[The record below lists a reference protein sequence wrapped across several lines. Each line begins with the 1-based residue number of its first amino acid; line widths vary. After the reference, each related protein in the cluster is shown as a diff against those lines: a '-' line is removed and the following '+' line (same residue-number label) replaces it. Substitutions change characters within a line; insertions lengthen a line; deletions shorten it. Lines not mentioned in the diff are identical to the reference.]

1 MLRKGLGSKVMPDF
15 SFARTS
21 SLYLEE
27 SVVVK
32 SCRALCPGDLNL
44 TSMLTATRHH
54 DFLDSA
60 FLPRLCCSCYRP
72 IKAGRADSEASR
84 KLSVPCPRTAITV
97 TRTTTVTGD
106 PGIQHIPY

>member
-32 SCRALCPGDLNL
+32 SCRAFPGDLNL

-84 KLSVPCPRTAITV
+84 KLSVPHGHH
-97 TRTTTVTGD
+97 GD
-106 PGIQHIPY
+106 SDYDCDWRSRNPAHTLLSY